1 MLRRHVFYGAEW
13 GKIIE
18 NGLSLKMVTSS
29 PLSTIIH
36 DFPLIQM
43 RIDFKELN
51 YRLFT
56 FKKKVFYVFTQIM
69 FFALEIKKVLLHN

>member
-56 FKKKVFYVFTQIM
+56 FKKKVFYTKHVFCFGDKKGFITQ
-69 FFALEIKKVLLHN
+69 LT